1 MGVNKNTPLVEEQT
15 KKGKRTMKKTMK
27 NMMAMIM
34 AIAMTLV
41 TAAMPAF
48 AAAPQSYT
56 ITTGGVCSS
65 RRASDQIVGSWASDY
80 GRMVIFKD
88 GRYTAMF
95 GSSMHEETGTWEFDG
110 RSCLMLYR
118 EQEHVLLYYSN
129 KTLQGTVNGRRI
141 VFYDDTK
148 AMIPAY
154 NRRAKAKDFN
164 GFWRVRSVSS
174 GSAIAAP
181 AKEMYAYVYG
191 RRVCM
196 SWNDFDGSNEESRSM
211 SFTVKNGVGKF
222 SVRFDGKKYSA
233 KMYQLM
239 DGSLYVVY
247 TYKKTEVAARYVAAV
262 DKSLQ

>member
-1 MGVNKNTPLVEEQT
+1 
-15 KKGKRTMKKTMK
+15 MKKAMR
-27 NMMAMIM
+27 NMMVIIM
-34 AIAMTLV
+34 TIVMALV
-41 TAAMPAF
+41 TAMPA
-48 AAAPQSYT
+48 AAAVPQGYT
-56 ITTGGVCSS
+56 ITSGGVCSS
-65 RRASDQIVGSWASDY
+65 YRISDKVVGSWAGSY

-95 GSSMHEETGTWEFDG
+95 GSSMHEETGTWSFDG
-110 RSCLMLYR
+110 ETLVLCR
-118 EQEHVLLYYSN
+118 EQADILLRYSN
-129 KTLQGTVNGRRI
+129 KTLNGMVCGRRV

-164 GFWRVRSVSS
+164 GFWRVKNVSS

-181 AKEMYAYVYG
+181 SKEMYAYVYG

-196 SWNDFDGSNEESRSM
+196 FWNDWNGSNEESRSM

-222 SVRFDGKKYSA
+222 SVRFGGKKYSA
-233 KMYQLM
+233 KMYKLM
-239 DGSLYVVY
+239 DGSLYVIY
-247 TYKKTEVAARYVAAV
+247 TYKKTEIAARYVAAV

>member
-1 MGVNKNTPLVEEQT
+1 
-15 KKGKRTMKKTMK
+15 MKKIMK

-34 AIAMTLV
+34 AIAMTLA

-65 RRASDQIVGSWASDY
+65 RRASDQIVGSWAGDY

-129 KTLQGTVNGRRI
+129 KTLQGTVNGRRV

-148 AMIPAY
+148 AMMPAY

-233 KMYQLM
+233 KMYKLL

>member
-1 MGVNKNTPLVEEQT
+1 MRKNV
-15 KKGKRTMKKTMK
+15 MKK
-27 NMMAMIM
+27 MMVMIM
-34 AIAMTLV
+34 TIAMTLT
-41 TAAMPAF
+41 TAAIPAA
-48 AAAPQSYT
+48 AAAPQGYT

-65 RRASDQIVGSWASDY
+65 RRVSDQIVGSWAGSY

-95 GSSMHEETGTWEFDG
+95 GPSMHEETGMWEFDG
-110 RSCLMLYR
+110 RNCLMLYR
-118 EQEHVLLYYSN
+118 EHESVLLYYSN
-129 KTLQGTVNGRRI
+129 KTLRGTINSRRI

-164 GFWRVRSVSS
+164 GFWRVKNVSS

-181 AKEMYAYVYG
+181 SKEMYAYVYG

-196 SWNDFDGSNEESRSM
+196 SWNDFNGSNEESRSM
-211 SFTVKNGVGKF
+211 SFKVKNGVGKF
-222 SVRFDGKKYSA
+222 SVRFGGKKYSA
-233 KMYQLM
+233 KMYQLL

-247 TYKKTEVAARYVAAV
+247 TNKKTEVAARYVAAV

>member
-1 MGVNKNTPLVEEQT
+1 
-15 KKGKRTMKKTMK
+15 MKKIMK

-41 TAAMPAF
+41 TAIPAA
-48 AAAPQSYT
+48 AAAPQGYT
-56 ITTGGVCSS
+56 ITSGGVCSS
-65 RRASDQIVGSWASDY
+65 RRVSDQIVGSWAGNY

-95 GSSMHEETGTWEFDG
+95 GSSMHEETGMWEFDG
-110 RSCLMLYR
+110 RTVVLYG
-118 EQEHVLLYYSN
+118 EQTNILLRYSN
-129 KTLQGTVNGRRI
+129 KTLTGTVNGRRV

-148 AMIPAY
+148 AMLPAY
-154 NRRAKAKDFN
+154 NHKAKAKDFN
-164 GFWRVRSVSS
+164 GFWRVKTVSS

-181 AKEMYAYVYG
+181 SKEMYAYVYG

-222 SVRFDGKKYSA
+222 SVRFCGKKYSA
-233 KMYQLM
+233 KMYKLL

-247 TYKKTEVAARYVAAV
+247 TNKKTEVAARYVAAV

>member
-1 MGVNKNTPLVEEQT
+1 MKQI
-15 KKGKRTMKKTMK
+15 MKK
-27 NMMAMIM
+27 MMVMIM
-34 AIAMTLV
+34 TIAMTLT
-41 TAAMPAF
+41 TAAMPA
-48 AAAPQSYT
+48 AAAVPQGYT
-56 ITTGGVCSS
+56 ITADGVCSS
-65 RRASDQIVGSWASDY
+65 RRASDKIIGSWAGDY

-88 GRYTAMF
+88 GRYVAMF
-95 GSSMHEETGTWEFDG
+95 GTSMHEEFGTWEFDG

-129 KTLQGTVNGRRI
+129 KTLRGTVNGRRV

-148 AMIPAY
+148 AMLPAY

-164 GFWRVRSVSS
+164 GFWRVKTVSS

-181 AKEMYAYVYG
+181 SKEMYAYSYG
-191 RRVCM
+191 RKMCM
-196 SWNDFDGSNEESRSM
+196 SWNDFGGSNEESRSM

-222 SVRFDGKKYSA
+222 SVRFGGKEYSA
-233 KMYQLM
+233 KMYQLL

-247 TYKKTEVAARYVAAV
+247 TNKKTEVAARYVAAV

>member
-1 MGVNKNTPLVEEQT
+1 
-15 KKGKRTMKKTMK
+15 MKK
-27 NMMAMIM
+27 NMMKKMMVIIM
-34 AIAMTLV
+34 AIAMTLT
-41 TAAMPAF
+41 TAAPAF
-48 AAAPQSYT
+48 AAAPQGYT
-56 ITTGGVCSS
+56 ITANGVCSS
-65 RRASDQIVGSWASDY
+65 RRASDKIVGSWAGDY
-80 GRMVIFKD
+80 GRMVIFKN

-95 GSSMHEETGTWEFDG
+95 GSSMHEETGMWEFDG

-129 KTLQGTVNGRRI
+129 KTLLGIVNGRHV

-164 GFWRVRSVSS
+164 GFWRVKTVSS

-181 AKEMYAYVYG
+181 SQEMYAYVYG
-191 RRVCM
+191 RKMCM

-211 SFTVKNGVGKF
+211 SFQVKNGVGKF
-222 SVRFDGKKYSA
+222 SVRFGGKKYSA
-233 KMYQLM
+233 KMYQLL

-247 TYKKTEVAARYVAAV
+247 TNKKTEIAARYVAAV
-262 DKSLQ
+262 DKSMQ